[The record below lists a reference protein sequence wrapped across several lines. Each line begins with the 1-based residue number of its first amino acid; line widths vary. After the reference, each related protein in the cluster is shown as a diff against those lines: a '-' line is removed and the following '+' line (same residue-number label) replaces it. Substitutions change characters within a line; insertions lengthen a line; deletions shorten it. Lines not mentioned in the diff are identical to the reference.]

1 MGKSNQPKNSQN
13 NYMDKYGAV
22 DTAAWQAHINTLQDR
37 TWTETVEDSRR
48 GGTKQVTR
56 RDPVRTRAQ
65 QEFNQWNEANKYKQ
79 QTLNQH
85 IMSGA
90 SKNENLAATSTNEL
104 DTAQTDNVDPAVTSV
119 GKKKKTQGSLSTSLG
134 I

>member
-1 MGKSNQPKNSQN
+1 MGKFNQPKNSQN

-22 DTAAWQAHINTLQDR
+22 DTAAWQAHINTLQNR
-37 TWTETVEDSRR
+37 TWTETVEDTRR
-48 GGTKQVTR
+48 GGYKQVTR
-56 RDPVRTRAQ
+56 SDPARKRAQ
-65 QEFNQWNEANKYKQ
+65 QEYDKWWKENQYKQ

-90 SKNENLAATSTNEL
+90 AKNENLTATSTNEL